1 MSDTA
6 SNDLTTIKIGTR
18 VRHNADGVTGRI
30 IWANAVAVKIQ
41 WDDGEKVTWKRA
53 ELGGKGLEALASED
67 ASQSQVT
74 EEAGDHGCSTPE
86 SRPDKATAA
95 DVDEASTEPTAKSY
109 PQTPIGSD
117 ADSSTGTPEGAEQS
131 AAKQTTA
138 SQSTERKPQRA
149 SALDA
154 AARVLAEEGRAM
166 TCQEL
171 IQVMA
176 EKGYWTSPGGKTP
189 AATLYSAIL
198 RELQTKPG
206 TSRFVKTERGKFAR
220 TTAI

>member
-1 MSDTA
+1 MSDTP
-6 SNDLTTIKIGTR
+6 SNDLTSIKIGTR
-18 VRHNADGVTGRI
+18 VRHSADGVLGRI
-30 IWANAVAVKIQ
+30 VWANAVAVKIQ

-53 ELGGKGLEALASED
+53 ELGVKGLEVLEPEDAALSAATKATGEAEASIPEGGPGIHAPAGIAETTGEAASESSTQTPVGAEAD
-67 ASQSQVT
+67 AS
-74 EEAGDHGCSTPE
+74 AA
-86 SRPDKATAA
+86 ATDNAKHAA
-95 DVDEASTEPTAKSY
+95 P
-109 PQTPIGSD
+109 
-117 ADSSTGTPEGAEQS
+117 
-131 AAKQTTA
+131 KQTTA

-154 AARVLAEEGRAM
+154 AARVLAEEGRPM
-166 TCQEL
+166 TCQEI

-176 EKGYWTSPGGKTP
+176 EKGYWSSPGGKTP

-198 RELQTKPG
+198 RELQTKPA